1 MGSERILIHAPFGR
15 DGALLSEILTREQF
29 VVEVCSCFEQL
40 CDSIPEGAGA
50 ILIGDEALGHYQV
63 LRLSEQ
69 LADQP
74 AWSDLSLLV
83 MTTGGRADL
92 SSQHRLHTLE
102 PLRGPMTL
110 LERPL
115 RIATLLSAVR
125 SALRSRRRQYQL
137 RDLLQRETENAA
149 SLQAANAALRQ
160 SNASLAEFAYVASH
174 DLQEPLRSVT
184 AYTQLLSR
192 RYKGQLDKTADEYI
206 QFATDGALRMKAL
219 IEDLLQYAQV
229 TSGSSQPQLK
239 ADSNAALAVAQ
250 ENLEALIKETAA
262 KIESD
267 SLPSIA
273 VDSTQLVQLFQNLI
287 GNAIKYRSDGIPPH
301 VRIAAVRQGP
311 DWRFSVSD
319 NGIGF
324 SQEYAE
330 HVFGIFKRLNRNT
343 VPGTGIGLA
352 LCKRI
357 VENHGG
363 RIWAESQP
371 GMGSTFYFLLP
382 GCIQGRA

>member
-15 DGALLSEILTREQF
+15 DAALLREILRQEQF

-40 CDSIPEGAGA
+40 CASIPEGAGA
-50 ILIGDEALGHYQV
+50 ILIGDEALGQSQV
-63 LRLSEQ
+63 LRLSEE

-83 MTTGGRADL
+83 MTTGGRTNL
-92 SSQHRLHTLE
+92 TSQYRLHTLE

-137 RDLLQRETENAA
+137 RDLLQREIENAA
-149 SLQAANAALRQ
+149 SLRTANEALRQ

-192 RYKGQLDKTADEYI
+192 RYKGQLDQTADEYI

-229 TSGSSQPQLK
+229 TSRASPPQLK
-239 ADSNAALAVAQ
+239 ADSNDALAVAQ

-262 KIESD
+262 TIESD

-287 GNAIKYRSDGIPPH
+287 GNAIKYRSEGIPPY
-301 VRIAAVRQGP
+301 VRVAAIRQGP

-324 SQEYAE
+324 AQEYAE
-330 HVFGIFKRLNRNT
+330 HVFGIFKRLHRNT

-371 GMGSTFYFLLP
+371 GKGSTFYFLLP

>member
-15 DGALLSEILTREQF
+15 DGALLSEILRQEQF
-29 VVEVCSCFEQL
+29 VVEVCSTFEQL

-50 ILIGDEALGHYQV
+50 ILICDEALGRSQV
-63 LRLSEQ
+63 LRLSEE

-83 MTTGGRADL
+83 MTTGGRADV
-92 SSQHRLHTLE
+92 SSHHRLHTLE

-137 RDLLQRETENAA
+137 RDLLQREIENAA
-149 SLQAANAALRQ
+149 SLKTVNEALRQ

-192 RYKGQLDKTADEYI
+192 RYKGQLDPTADEYI
-206 QFATDGALRMKAL
+206 RFATDGALRMRAL

-229 TSGSSQPQLK
+229 TSHGSPPQLK
-239 ADSNAALAVAQ
+239 ADCNAALAAAE

-262 KIESD
+262 IIESD

-287 GNAIKYRSDGIPPH
+287 GNAIKYRNEGIPPR
-301 VRIAAVRQGP
+301 VRVAAVRQGP
-311 DWRFSVSD
+311 DWRFSVAD

-330 HVFGIFKRLNRNT
+330 QVFGIFKRLNRST

-382 GCIQGRA
+382 GRIQGRT

>member
-1 MGSERILIHAPFGR
+1 MDPERILIHAPFGR
-15 DGALLSEILTREQF
+15 DGALLGEILTQEQF

-40 CDSIPEGAGA
+40 CSSIGEEAGA
-50 ILIGDEALGHYQV
+50 IVIGDEALGRSQI
-63 LRLSEQ
+63 LRLSEE
-69 LADQP
+69 LANQP
-74 AWSDLSLLV
+74 AWSDLSVLV
-83 MTTGGRADL
+83 LTTGGRADVN
-92 SSQHRLHTLE
+92 SQHRLRMWE

-125 SALRSRRRQYQL
+125 SALRSRRRQYQI
-137 RDLLQRETENAA
+137 RDLLLRETENAA
-149 SLQAANAALRQ
+149 SLRTANEALQQ

-192 RYKGQLDKTADEYI
+192 RYKGQLDQTADDYI

-229 TSGSSQPQLK
+229 TSRTSPPQQR
-239 ADSNAALAVAQ
+239 ADSNSALAVAQ
-250 ENLEALIKETAA
+250 ENLGALIKETAA

-267 SLPSIA
+267 ALPSIA

-287 GNAIKYRSDGIPPH
+287 GNAIKYRSEGIPPH

-324 SQEYAE
+324 AQEYAE
-330 HVFGIFKRLNRNT
+330 HVFGVFKRLNRNT

-382 GCIQGRA
+382 ALVQGRA

>member
-15 DGALLSEILTREQF
+15 DGALLSEILRREQF
-29 VVEVCSCFEQL
+29 VVELCPCFENL
-40 CDSIPEGAGA
+40 CNSIPEGAGA
-50 ILIGDEALGHYQV
+50 ILIGDEALGLSRV
-63 LRLSEQ
+63 LRLSEE
-69 LADQP
+69 LANQP
-74 AWSDLSLLV
+74 AWSDLNLLV
-83 MTTGGRADL
+83 MTNGGRADVG
-92 SSQHRLHTLE
+92 SQHRLHTLE

-115 RIATLLSAVR
+115 RIATLLSAVH

-149 SLQAANAALRQ
+149 SLRAANEALRQ

-192 RYKGQLDKTADEYI
+192 RYKGQLDQTADEYI
-206 QFATDGALRMKAL
+206 QFATDGALRMMAL

-229 TSGSSQPQLK
+229 TSRASPSELK
-239 ADSNAALAVAQ
+239 ADTNAALAVAQ
-250 ENLEALIKETAA
+250 ENLGALIKETAA
-262 KIESD
+262 NIESD

-273 VDSTQLVQLFQNLI
+273 VDFTQLVQLFQNLI
-287 GNAIKYRSDGIPPH
+287 GNAIKYRSEGTPPH
-301 VRIAAVRQGP
+301 IRIAAVRQGP

-324 SQEYAE
+324 AQEYAE
-330 HVFGIFKRLNRNT
+330 HVFGVFKRLNRNA

-382 GCIQGRA
+382 GRVQGRA